1 MAVQYSTQ
9 SVVSDGTLSTI
20 VLGIK
25 YVLRANIYLR
35 IDGVETPQT
44 GAPSGYT
51 WSFLDATTIR
61 VLPVVPTGITVEV
74 YRRTDITG
82 MYNVFSQNAQF
93 DEWTIDENNTQLLY
107 IAQEYLEQDLN
118 GVGIASLEYVR
129 SAPGYE
135 IYRFQRGNGT
145 YSPEFPVPTD
155 TSALETHKLS
165 TNQHPLSGVTGLL
178 DELSQLSA
186 RIDTNADPVL
196 DVRWLSKRSPMRTG
210 YTAGDG
216 QTLSRSLYPDAFA
229 AIQAGLVPVCT
240 DAVWL
245 ADPTKRGCFTLGD
258 GATTF
263 RVPDYNGK
271 SVGALG
277 AVFQRGDGLNS
288 AGADGEIQGDAIR
301 NITGEYTST
310 HETDHAPTT
319 ERSIHNGAF
328 KSGAR
333 GGYQYRTS
341 GTTND
346 SAQGRSLEFNASL
359 VVPTAADNHP
369 VNVTG
374 CWAVRLFGAVQNAGF
389 ADAAALATAVAD
401 LAAALATAAR
411 ATAVADLAARV
422 SVLEQRKSTCLVNAT
437 GTGAPHETVVAQLP
451 ANVAINSRYVLPN
464 PFGSNT
470 PVECWA
476 EVFANNK
483 WSRTGFIYSLN
494 IGGYGTDAS
503 YVQGDGIVVQTGGI
517 AVLTV
522 SHASGSGHGISAA
535 VTSAPCRV
543 FVRKLE
549 A

>member
-1 MAVQYSTQ
+1 MAVKYSTQ

-93 DEWTIDENNTQLLY
+93 DEGTIDENNTQLLY
-107 IAQEYLEQDLN
+107 IAQEYLEQDLT

-129 SAPGYE
+129 SEPGYE
-135 IYRFQRGNGT
+135 IYRFQRSDGT
-145 YSPEFPVPTD
+145 YFPEFPVPTD
-155 TSALETHKLS
+155 TAALETHKLS

-186 RIDTNADPVL
+186 RIDTSADHVL

-216 QTLSRSLYPDAFA
+216 QTLSRALYPDALA

-240 DAVWL
+240 DAEWL
-245 ADPTKRGCFTLGD
+245 ADPAKRGCFTLGD

-263 RVPDYNGK
+263 RIPDYNGVMPD
-271 SVGALG
+271 SLGAL
-277 AVFQRGDGLNS
+277 FWRGDGKNS
-288 AGADGEIQGDAIR
+288 AGECGMIQGDAIR
-301 NITGEYTST
+301 EITGTI
-310 HETDHAPTT
+310 DAI
-319 ERSIHNGAF
+319 SIPGGATGAF
-328 KSGAR
+328 ATDERNVNLG
-333 GGYQYRTS
+333 
-341 GTTND
+341 GTTGY
-346 SAQGRSLEFNASL
+346 SYGRNLHVFRASR
-359 VVPTAADNHP
+359 VVPTAPENRP
-369 VNVTG
+369 VSVTG
-374 CWAVRLFGAVQNAGF
+374 CWAVKLFGAVQNAGY
-389 ADAAALATAVAD
+389 ADAAALATA
-401 LAAALATAAR
+401 AAAIT
-411 ATAVADLAARV
+411 TRV
-422 SVLEQRKSTCLVNAT
+422 SALEQRKSTCLVNAI

-451 ANVAINSRYVLPN
+451 ANISANTRYVLTN
-464 PFGSNT
+464 PFGSST
-470 PVECWA
+470 PVICWVELFVNGVWA
-476 EVFANNK
+476 DAGWDGN
-483 WSRTGFIYSLN
+483 TGTGSST
-494 IGGYGTDAS
+494 YGTRAN
-503 YVQGDGIVVQTGGI
+503 YVQGHGIVVQTGKIGVVI
-517 AVLTV
+517 ESAL
-522 SHASGSGHGISAA
+522 GGGGHGIGPGHL
-535 VTSAPCRV
+535 TTAPCRV
-543 FVRKLE
+543 FIRKLE

>member
-93 DEWTIDENNTQLLY
+93 DEGTIDENNTQLLY
-107 IAQEYLEQDLN
+107 IAQEYLEQDLT

-129 SAPGYE
+129 SEPGYE
-135 IYRFQRGNGT
+135 IYRFQRSDGT
-145 YSPEFPVPTD
+145 YFPEFPVPTD
-155 TSALETHKLS
+155 TAALEAHKLS

-216 QTLSRSLYPDAFA
+216 QTLDRALYPDAFA

-240 DAVWL
+240 DAEWL
-245 ADPTKRGCFTLGD
+245 ADPAKRGCFTLGD
-258 GATTF
+258 GSTTF

-271 SVGALG
+271 SAGSLG
-277 AVFQRGDGLNS
+277 RIFQSGDGLNS
-288 AGADGEIQGDAIR
+288 AGIDGVIQGDAIR
-301 NITGEYTST
+301 NIVGEFFIAPYST
-310 HETDHAPTT
+310 QDTPIVG
-319 ERSIHNGAF
+319 RP
-328 KSGAR
+328 SGAIA
-333 GGYQYRTS
+333 TEKAPS
-341 GTTND
+341 GAALVSGIAVTGSGLQSKVSFD
-346 SAQGRSLEFNASL
+346 ASRS
-359 VVPTAADNHP
+359 VPVAGDNRP

-374 CWAVRLFGAVQNAGF
+374 CWAVKLFGAVQNAGS
-389 ADAAALATAVAD
+389 ADAAELATAIAD
-401 LAAALATAAR
+401 LS
-411 ATAVADLAARV
+411 ARV

-437 GTGAPHETVVAQLP
+437 GTGAPHETVVTQLP
-451 ANVAINSRYVLPN
+451 ANIAINSRYVLPN
-464 PFGSNT
+464 PFGNNT
-470 PVECWA
+470 PVICWA
-476 EVFANNK
+476 EVFANGK
-483 WSRTGFIYSLN
+483 WSRTGFVFYEN
-494 IGGYGTDAS
+494 GYGTDAS
-503 YVQGDGIVVQTGGI
+503 YVQGEGIVVQTGGS
-517 AVLTV
+517 ALLVR
-522 SHASGSGHGISAA
+522 SHAGGSGHGITTA
-535 VTSAPCRV
+535 VTSPAPCRV
-543 FVRKLE
+543 FIRKTE

>member
-93 DEWTIDENNTQLLY
+93 DEGTIDENNTQLLY
-107 IAQEYLEQDLN
+107 IAQEYLEQDLT

-129 SAPGYE
+129 SEPGYE
-135 IYRFQRGNGT
+135 IYRFQRSDGT
-145 YSPEFPVPTD
+145 YFPEFQVPTD
-155 TSALETHKLS
+155 TAALETHKS
-165 TNQHPLSGVTGLL
+165 SVNQHPIAGVAGLVDAL
-178 DELSQLSA
+178 AQLN
-186 RIDTNADPVL
+186 TNINANTIPVL
-196 DVRWLSKRSPMRTG
+196 DVQWLTARTPMRIG

-229 AIQAGLVPVCT
+229 AIQAGLVPVCS
-240 DAVWL
+240 DAEWL
-245 ADPTKRGCFTLGD
+245 ADPAKRGCFTLGD
-258 GATTF
+258 GSTTF
-263 RVPDYNGK
+263 RVPDYNGMQPG
-271 SVGALG
+271 SYGPVYLGGGVAVGGAILRDRIGKHRHATGLQTALG
-277 AVFQRGDGLNS
+277 DSSWPDGARPITLPAAGGVNS
-288 AGADGEIQGDAIR
+288 FTTT
-301 NITGEYTST
+301 NITSGKYVATFDGSAEGFTG
-310 HETDHAPTT
+310 DTT
-319 ERSIHNGAF
+319 RPI
-328 KSGAR
+328 
-333 GGYQYRTS
+333 
-341 GTTND
+341 
-346 SAQGRSLEFNASL
+346 
-359 VVPTAADNHP
+359 TAE
-369 VNVTG
+369 G
-374 CWAVRLFGAVQNAGF
+374 CLAIKLFGAVQNAGS

-401 LAAALATAAR
+401 LAARMSAVEGKVAT
-411 ATAVADLAARV
+411 
-422 SVLEQRKSTCLVNAT
+422 LEQRKSTCLVNAT

-451 ANVAINSRYVLPN
+451 ANIVKNTRYVLPN
-464 PFGSNT
+464 PFGINT

-476 EVFANNK
+476 EVFVNNK
-483 WSRTGFIYSLN
+483 WASAGFIFYTTSS
-494 IGGYGTDAS
+494 GTSAS
-503 YVQGDGIVVQTGGI
+503 YVQGEGVVVQTGSANVTTSSVNG
-517 AVLTV
+517 
-522 SHASGSGHGISAA
+522 GGGHG
-535 VTSAPCRV
+535 VTSEVATAPCRV

>member
-93 DEWTIDENNTQLLY
+93 DEGTIDENNTQLLY
-107 IAQEYLEQDLN
+107 IAQEYLEQDLT

-129 SAPGYE
+129 SEPGYE
-135 IYRFQRGNGT
+135 IYRFQRSDGT
-145 YSPEFPVPTD
+145 YFPEFPVPTD
-155 TSALETHKLS
+155 TAALETHKLS

-210 YTAGDG
+210 YTAADG
-216 QTLSRSLYPDAFA
+216 QTLPRSLYPDALA

-240 DAVWL
+240 EAEWL
-245 ADPTKRGCFTLGD
+245 ADPAKRGCFTLGD
-258 GATTF
+258 GTTTF
-263 RVPDYNGK
+263 RVPDYNGMQPG
-271 SVGALG
+271 SYGPVYLGGGNTAGG
-277 AVFQRGDGLNS
+277 AVLRDRIQDL
-288 AGADGEIQGDAIR
+288 AGEFELIG
-301 NITGEYTST
+301 
-310 HETDHAPTT
+310 TT
-319 ERSIHNGAF
+319 T
-328 KSGAR
+328 SGASW
-333 GGYQYRTS
+333 GVGIP
-341 GTTND
+341 D
-346 SAQGRSLEFNASL
+346 
-359 VVPTAADNHP
+359 PTAVGVFAHDG
-369 VNVTG
+369 VNLSHQVGSHTANSSLTSKRTRFDASRVARTG
-374 CWAVRLFGAVQNAGF
+374 DTTRPITAEGCLAIKLFGAVQNAGS

-401 LAAALATAAR
+401 LAARMSVVEGKVAT
-411 ATAVADLAARV
+411 
-422 SVLEQRKSTCLVNAT
+422 LEQRKSTCLVNAT
-437 GTGAPHETVVAQLP
+437 GTGAPHETVATQLP
-451 ANVAINSRYVLPN
+451 ANIAINSRYVIPN
-464 PFGSNT
+464 PFGNNT
-470 PVECWA
+470 PVICWA
-476 EVFANNK
+476 EVFANGV
-483 WSRTGFIYSLN
+483 WSNAGWIYSA
-494 IGGYGTDAS
+494 GGYGTEAS
-503 YVQGDGIVVQTGGI
+503 YVQGVGVVIQTGGTAI
-517 AVLTV
+517 ATL
-522 SHASGSGHGISAA
+522 SNNSGGGHGINTN
-535 VTSAPCRV
+535 VVSAPCRV